1 MGGDCSGVSLT
12 PDKGKV
18 GTTVVLA
25 IESTAFPLGGPY
37 QILWSKSPIS
47 EEGDYRVVAEGEVAK
62 GSMEATVTF
71 TIPEATYGTNYIQ
84 FRRGWRPED
93 DPYTFIFN
101 VLPGIEVSPPS
112 ASPGSEVTINGT
124 GFLANSDGIKLSFDV
139 KDTDI
144 AIATDDLGSFTAK
157 FTVPD
162 TIAGKH
168 EFKAMDEGVYA
179 AEATASLALV
189 PSINLSP
196 ELPQIGSEVTVTGYG
211 FAASS
216 NVSVK
221 YDGIMIASLPRTDE
235 LGSFSHVFT
244 VPESPEAEHEI
255 VATDEAGNTA
265 AYSLGLEGKAPPA
278 PATISPQAQR
288 FGWFGSQLVAFAWT
302 EVTDASG
309 VTYTLEIAD
318 NLNFFPLAAGMR
330 KTNLTQPNCLVRL
343 EPGTYY
349 WRGRAVDGAGNES
362 EWALSPYPFKVGLFS
377 VPYLIIGGSICFL
390 IFVFIIRAFFRRL
403 REYH

>member
-1 MGGDCSGVSLT
+1 M
-12 PDKGKV
+12 
-18 GTTVVLA
+18 VVLS
-25 IESTAFPLGGPY
+25 ITSSNFPLGGPY
-37 QILWSKSPIS
+37 QILWSKSPIY
-47 EEGDYRVVAEGEVAK
+47 EEGNYVLMTEGEVAK

-71 TIPEATYGTNYIQ
+71 TIPEAAHGTNYVQ

-101 VLPGIEVSPPS
+101 VLPGIDVSSPS
-112 ASPGSEVTINGT
+112 ASPGYEVTINGT
-124 GFLANSDGIKLSFDV
+124 GFPADSDGIKLTFDG
-139 KDTDI
+139 KDTAI
-144 AIATDDLGSFTAK
+144 AVATDDLGSFTAK

-168 EFKAMDEGVYA
+168 EFKAADESVYA
-179 AEATASLALV
+179 VEATASLALV

-196 ELPQIGSEVTVTGYG
+196 ELPQIGSEVTVTGCG
-211 FAASS
+211 FAASC
-216 NVSVK
+216 NVTVK

-255 VATDEAGNTA
+255 VVTDEAGNAA

-288 FGWFGSQLVAFAWT
+288 FGWFGSQVVAFAWT

-349 WRGRAVDGAGNES
+349 WRVKAVDGTWNES
-362 EWALSPYPFKVGLFS
+362 EWAFSPYPFKVGFFS

-403 REYH
+403 GEYY